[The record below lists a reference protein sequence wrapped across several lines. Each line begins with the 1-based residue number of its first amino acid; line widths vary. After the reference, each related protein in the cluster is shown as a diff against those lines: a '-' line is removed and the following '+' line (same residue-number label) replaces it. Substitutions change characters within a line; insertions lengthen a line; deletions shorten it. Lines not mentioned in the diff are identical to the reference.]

1 MKRIDDRPFYRKF
14 FQLTGTIALQ
24 NLVVFSVSLADNIM
38 LGTYQES
45 ALSGVALVN
54 QIQFLLQM
62 LTMGVGEGVVVL
74 AAQYWGKRDAGSIKR
89 IVSGALRIGMVIA
102 FRDYPKFCV
111 NLQCGVE

>member
-1 MKRIDDRPFYRKF
+1 MERIDDRPFYRKF

-62 LTMGVGEGVVVL
+62 LTMGLEKVLSFLLPNIGEKEMPEASKGL
-74 AAQYWGKRDAGSIKR
+74 
-89 IVSGALRIGMVIA
+89 
-102 FRDYPKFCV
+102 
-111 NLQCGVE
+111 